1 MVVGSLVY
9 VMNEGVMDKIKG
21 GWKALK
27 HKGHEDDTFGDDVI
41 RRGATKIGDKL
52 HLGGKGKTALGVAG
66 HVGSIYAKGKAGATI
81 GTFPGALAGATAGG
95 LAAGP
100 VGAVAG
106 GLYGGT
112 LGYLGGAAAGA
123 ARPAYKF
130 LKKSAKSVKQGSG
143 KGIFYNDSKPD
154 KKLK

>member
-1 MVVGSLVY
+1 MVIGSLVY

-66 HVGSIYAKGKAGATI
+66 HVGSIYAKGKAGATV
-81 GTFPGALAGATAGG
+81 GAIPAGLAGAAK
-95 LAAGP
+95 
-100 VGAVAG
+100 
-106 GLYGGT
+106 
-112 LGYLGGAAAGA
+112 
-123 ARPAYKF
+123 PAYKF
-130 LKKSAKSVKQGSG
+130 LKKAGKSISNKSG
-143 KGIFYNDSKPD
+143 KGIFYNASKND
-154 KKLK
+154 KK